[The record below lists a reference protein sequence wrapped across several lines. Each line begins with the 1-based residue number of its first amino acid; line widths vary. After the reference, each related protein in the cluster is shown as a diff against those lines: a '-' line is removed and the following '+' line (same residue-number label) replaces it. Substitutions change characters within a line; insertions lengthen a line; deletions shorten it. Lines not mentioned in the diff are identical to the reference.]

1 MKIKNSMKK
10 LGRNLFIYT
19 LTLSMLLP
27 NFNLS
32 VMSYADDDTTDE
44 TSPLLEIESSVG
56 SVNME
61 DDGTTIGVDKNQ
73 GQKTEYTDEIQE
85 EGSSEAKVYVTQAS
99 SFAVVIPKVII
110 LDGQAKN
117 ADYRIGVKGD
127 LAGKGYV
134 DVLAQPSFWMY
145 DIVGVKSP
153 QKATVTQ
160 NNHMFVSSNLNTVP
174 ADAINNVN
182 SDTYVYT
189 NGSIN
194 CAGITAG
201 SWKGEF
207 NFVIGAFRDFEN
219 PVVMATD
226 GTVLEVTQANLYL
239 GENYKGTKNAQVT
252 VNGALAN
259 APAEPEEP
267 EEPTEPVVE
276 NGGEGNE
283 SAFANFVD
291 LLILTQD
298 VYADDELLAR
308 TKTAQS
314 LEWTSSSDKVLV
326 DQNGNVSLADGALA
340 GDVATI
346 TATYKG
352 VESSEPGVIDREDI
366 SVSFNVNVF
375 DIVMSQ
381 TQLELATGQQ
391 GAITA
396 NVTPASLANV
406 LEIEWTEPLMME
418 GVGFNVENNKV
429 TMNIDVAT
437 TAVDDNNGI
446 LVASTEDYEKNCRLV
461 VLPNHKHTYQ
471 VTASGVATC
480 FDMGY
485 TTYTCSSCDASVEG
499 HTYTDNTPKLEHS
512 LGDGHFCDLCDTLV
526 VPYKKGDSI
535 RRTVKGNAIKFYC
548 ADPEYVDNAGKKGAY
563 FISRDVFPQIYG
575 SNGTIWANS
584 TARSAINGTNSDTS
598 RLMLTDTTVT
608 EYGDGALTSNNWT
621 MSAFD
626 IWPIAE
632 HKQVKTEDYFFYP
645 SLRETVTYNEMY
657 LFPTGYHDELG
668 IPIGSDTNYYEHYIS
683 LYGNST
689 KYPAG
694 LVVFN
699 LRTSAGKTA
708 AEYNKNS
715 FFFYSDGST
724 ITSWLCGTGWQ
735 TGTNGNW
742 LYARPACVIEQDLNN
757 YENGYL
763 KKEDWVKGDVV
774 ERIVAGET
782 MKFVCIAPNYFDI
795 NGNNV
800 GALFLATDIIGAS
813 KTNFDNKSNEWATS
827 DLRAYLNG
835 PNSDTSG
842 LVKVNTTVTEKMTK
856 ECRSWWGMNVP
867 DYDFV
872 NIDNPTTTE
881 DYYFVLSARELQNNQ
896 GFMLSSTGEIRDM
909 HLKWDVDK
917 YGYYTRTPFGD
928 SSNVAAYVLSDA
940 KYYNTLGTYK
950 VNNDIIGVRP
960 ACVLPN

>member
-27 NFNLS
+27 NFS
-32 VMSYADDDTTDE
+32 VMSYADENTTDE

-189 NGSIN
+189 DGSIN

-226 GTVLEVTQANLYL
+226 GTILEVTQANLYL

-259 APAEPEEP
+259 TPSNTQ
-267 EEPTEPVVE
+267 EPTNPVVE
-276 NGGEGNE
+276 NNGEGNE

-291 LLILTQD
+291 FLTLTQD

-308 TKTAQS
+308 VGTAQS
-314 LEWTSSSDKVLV
+314 LEWSSSNDKILV

-352 VESSEPGVIDREDI
+352 VQSDEPGVIDREDI

-375 DIVMSQ
+375 DIVMSN
-381 TQLELATGQQ
+381 TELELATGQQ

-406 LEIEWTEPLMME
+406 LEIEWTEPLMMD
-418 GVGFNVENNKV
+418 GVGFNVEDNV
-429 TMNIDVAT
+429 TMNIDVASN
-437 TAVDDNNGI
+437 AIDDNNG
-446 LVASTEDYEKNCRLV
+446 LLTASVEDYDKNCRLV

-512 LGDGHFCDLCDTLV
+512 LSDGHFCDLCDTLI

-535 RRTVKGNAIKFYC
+535 KRNVKGNSVKFVC

-563 FISRDVFPQIYG
+563 FLSREVFPQAYG
-575 SNGTIWANS
+575 PDGSIWANS
-584 TARSAINGTNSDTS
+584 TARSAINGANSDTS

-608 EYGDGALTSNNWT
+608 EYGDGALSGNNWT
-621 MSAFD
+621 MGSFD

-632 HKQVKTEDYFFYP
+632 HKQTKTEDYFFYP
-645 SLRETVTYNEMY
+645 SLREAVNYNETF
-657 LFPTGYHDELG
+657 LFPTGYKDNVTG
-668 IPIGSDTNYYEHYIS
+668 MDIDPNDNYYEHIMCWY
-683 LYGNST
+683 YGYDD
-689 KYPAG
+689 YPDG
-694 LVVFN
+694 VMVFHM
-699 LRTSAGKTA
+699 RTSGGKTA
-708 AEYNKNS
+708 SEYNKYT

-724 ITSWLCGTGWQ
+724 VTNAKTGTGWQ
-735 TGTNGNW
+735 TPW
-742 LYARPACVIEQDLNN
+742 VYARTACVIEQDLNN
-757 YENGYL
+757 YEDGYI
-763 KKEDWVKGDVV
+763 KEEGWVKGDVI
-774 ERIVAGET
+774 ERTVAGEKL
-782 MKFVCIAPNYFDI
+782 KFVCIAPNYFDET
-795 NGNNV
+795 GTDV

-813 KTNFDNKSNEWATS
+813 KTTFDDNSSEWAAS
-827 DLRAYLNG
+827 NVRAYLNG
-835 PNSDTSG
+835 SNSDVEG
-842 LVKVNTTVTEKMTK
+842 LVKVNTTVKEKTTI
-856 ECRSWWGMNVP
+856 ECRSWFGMNPP
-867 DYDFV
+867 DYGFV
-872 NIDNPTTTE
+872 DIDNPITTE
-881 DYYFVLSARELQNNQ
+881 DYYFVLSARELQVNQ

-909 HLKWDVDK
+909 NKAWADDK

-928 SSNVAAYVLSDA
+928 SGDVAAYVLSDA

-950 VNNDIIGVRP
+950 VNNDLIGVRP